1 MASATEISKVKLGS
15 TNYNLIAKNGIFYIE
30 GTGSTAGTWLG
41 SHADI
46 TAYYEGLT
54 VAYKVPVA
62 GASTTTLNINGLGA
76 TKVVKQVNTAVSNS
90 YGVNAVVLLVYTLDS
105 TTAYWKVA
113 DYSASGDITGVTAG
127 AGLTGGGSSGSV
139 TLNVGAGSGIVVND
153 NNVAVNTSYTT
164 SGKNYKVAVD
174 STTGGL
180 YVNVPWTDTNTDT
193 DTGATSVEVTG
204 SGNAVTA
211 ATYNASTRKLTLTK
225 GATYNNYSLPTAAN
239 GTLGGVKTTSTVTS
253 TSGLTAC
260 PIISGVPYYKDTNT
274 QAVSSVNGQTGAV
287 SLTHSD
293 VGAAA
298 ATHNHAASE
307 ITSGTLAA
315 ARLPAATTS
324 ALGGVK
330 IGSNISVS
338 SGTIS
343 VAAITNAQIDAICNA
358 SISNLSEVNF

>member
-1 MASATEISKVKLGS
+1 MASATEIKQVRLPNS
-15 TNYNLIAKNGIFYIE
+15 TTKYDLIAKNGIFYIE

-180 YVNVPWTDTNTDT
+180 YVNVPWTDTDT
-193 DTGATSVEVTG
+193 KYT
-204 SGNAVTA
+204 
-211 ATYNASTRKLTLTK
+211 
-225 GATYNNYSLPTAAN
+225 LPTAAKD
-239 GTLGGVKTTSTVTS
+239 TLGGVKTTSTVTS

-260 PIISGVPYYKDTNT
+260 PIIRGVPYYKDTNT

-343 VAAITNAQIDAICNA
+343 VAAITKAQIDAICNA

>member
-1 MASATEISKVKLGS
+1 MASATEIKQVQLPNS
-15 TNYNLIAKNGIFYIE
+15 TTKYDLIAKNGIFYIE

-180 YVNVPWTDTNTDT
+180 YVNVPWTDTDT
-193 DTGATSVEVTG
+193 KYT
-204 SGNAVTA
+204 
-211 ATYNASTRKLTLTK
+211 
-225 GATYNNYSLPTAAN
+225 LPTAAKD
-239 GTLGGVKTTSTVTS
+239 TLGGVKTTSTVTS

-274 QAVSSVNGQTGAV
+274 QAVSSVNGRTGAV

-343 VAAITNAQIDAICNA
+343 VAAITNTQIDAICNA